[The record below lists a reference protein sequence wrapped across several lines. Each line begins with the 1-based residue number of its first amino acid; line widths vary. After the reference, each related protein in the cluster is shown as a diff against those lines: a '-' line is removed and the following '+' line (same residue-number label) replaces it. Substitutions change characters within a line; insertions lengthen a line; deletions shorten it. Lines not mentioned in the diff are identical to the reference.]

1 MKLNCTLTFQWNIV
15 LLILA
20 NFFFTHLL
28 AIYESVISPWS
39 VWLCCDSVSLI
50 SPWSMWL
57 HCDSLRVISPWSVW
71 LHCDSL
77 SVISPWSMWLHC
89 GSLSAISP
97 DLWNYIVAFYYLD
110 LPVFPGFGSVG
121 TFLEGP
127 IIGLISAHYGWSGMF
142 YLMIGLSVVGALAVL
157 RALSI
162 YNQRQ
167 TSKISLEMED
177 IA

>member
-57 HCDSLRVISPWSVW
+57 HCG
-71 LHCDSL
+71 SL
-77 SVISPWSMWLHC
+77 SV
-89 GSLSAISP
+89 ISP